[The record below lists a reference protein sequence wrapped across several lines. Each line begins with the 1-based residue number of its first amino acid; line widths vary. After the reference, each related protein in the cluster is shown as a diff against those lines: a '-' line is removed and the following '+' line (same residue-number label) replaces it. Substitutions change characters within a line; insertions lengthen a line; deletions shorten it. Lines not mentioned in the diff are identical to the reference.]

1 MKKILSLAVL
11 SAVTMTAWCAGA
23 ADLKS
28 KDDVVRRSAFRKML
42 DSDRRQAIALGLKS
56 EDQVIYARALLENFK
71 DRREKAL
78 PELKKAAKS
87 DDPAIQ
93 LLVLGCLKELPDS
106 PERRDAAK
114 ILRSNAKNATI
125 GTAAGGLATPFAFHR
140 EKTRLGERSDWDYAI
155 KTISSTEIPGKN
167 WRFATDPEATGHEKN
182 FYDVNFDDSKWALI
196 GVGNWEDQGFKNY
209 DGIGWYRIVF
219 DAPKKPNC
227 NAAELTFGAVDEEAW
242 VWLNG
247 IYIGQHAIGKDGW
260 DKTFTLDITD
270 EIKWGER
277 NILVVRVNDS
287 MLGGGIWK
295 PIKLNILQ

>member
-1 MKKILSLAVL
+1 MKKILSLAVV
-11 SAVTMTAWCAGA
+11 SAVAVSAWCAGA
-23 ADLKS
+23 ADLNS
-28 KDDVVRRSAFRKML
+28 KDDVVRRTAFRKML
-42 DSDRRQAIALGLKS
+42 DNDRNQAIAIGLKS
-56 EDQVIYARALLENFK
+56 KDHVIYARALLEKFK
-71 DRREKAL
+71 DEREKAL
-78 PELKKAAKS
+78 PELTKAAKS
-87 DDPAIQ
+87 SDPAIQ

-106 PERRDAAK
+106 PERRAAAK
-114 ILRSNAKNATI
+114 ILRASAKNATI
-125 GTAAGGLATPFAFHR
+125 GTAAGGLANPFGFHR

-155 KTISSTEIPGKN
+155 KTLSSTEIPGKN

-182 FYDVNFDDSKWALI
+182 FFAIDFDDSKWAKI
-196 GVGNWEDQGFKNY
+196 NVGYWEDQGFKDY
-209 DGIGWYRIVF
+209 DGIGWYRITF

-247 IYIGQHAIGKDGW
+247 VYVGQHAIGKDGW

-295 PIKLNILQ
+295 PIKLDILQ

>member
-11 SAVTMTAWCAGA
+11 SAVAVSAWCAGA
-23 ADLKS
+23 AALNS

-42 DSDRRQAIALGLKS
+42 DSDREQAIALGLKS
-56 EDQVIYARALLENFK
+56 QDTVIYSRALLEKFK
-71 DRREKAL
+71 DQREKAL

-87 DDPAIQ
+87 SDPAIQ

-106 PERRDAAK
+106 PERRAAAR
-114 ILRSNAKNATI
+114 ILRANAKNATI
-125 GTAAGGLATPFAFHR
+125 GTTAGGLANPFAFHR

-155 KTISSTEIPGKN
+155 KTISSAPIPGKN

-182 FYDVNFDDSKWALI
+182 FFAVDFDDSKWAKI
-196 GVGNWEDQGFKNY
+196 NVGYWEDQGFKGY
-209 DGIGWYRIVF
+209 DGIGWYRIAF

-247 IYIGQHAIGKDGW
+247 VYIGQHAIGKDGW

-295 PIKLNILQ
+295 PIKLDILQ